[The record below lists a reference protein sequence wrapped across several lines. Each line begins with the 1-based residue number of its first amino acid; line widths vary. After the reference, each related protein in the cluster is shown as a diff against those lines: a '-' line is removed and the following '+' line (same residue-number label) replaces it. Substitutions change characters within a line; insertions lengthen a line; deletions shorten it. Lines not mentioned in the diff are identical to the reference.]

1 LSRDTTIDDV
11 VCVLNLLP
19 DIIARLRAL
28 SPSEQDAAPAAA
40 NSSRSPELTL

>member
-28 SPSEQDAAPAAA
+28 SPSEQESAPVAA